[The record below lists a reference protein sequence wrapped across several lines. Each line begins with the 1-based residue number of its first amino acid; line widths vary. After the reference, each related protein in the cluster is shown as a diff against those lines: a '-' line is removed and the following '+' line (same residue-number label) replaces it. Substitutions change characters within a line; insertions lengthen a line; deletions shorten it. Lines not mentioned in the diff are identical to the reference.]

1 MKIGICDDLI
11 SEQELIK
18 KYCNHLGY
26 DQIYTY
32 QSGKELLNAKELPDL
47 NLLFLDIEMEEKTG
61 IEVKNV
67 LEIEHPATFI
77 VFCTTHR
84 ESMPDAF
91 GRNVINFISKPCSER
106 AVEQSINRAAYLGR
120 DFYRVRLDEKKTV
133 LCKDI
138 MYLHSEQKY
147 TIFYMT
153 DGQTITVRKPIK
165 EWKTDLAP
173 LGFCLISRSS
183 IINMKYYRKT
193 EKRQALLTGNVTL
206 PVSRTCLSKLAEA
219 YDAYILEFM
228 HT

>member
-47 NLLFLDIEMEEKTG
+47 NLLFLDIEMEEKT
-61 IEVKNV
+61 
-67 LEIEHPATFI
+67 
-77 VFCTTHR
+77 
-84 ESMPDAF
+84 
-91 GRNVINFISKPCSER
+91 
-106 AVEQSINRAAYLGR
+106 
-120 DFYRVRLDEKKTV
+120 V

-138 MYLHSEQKY
+138 LYLHSEQKY

-183 IINMKYYRKT
+183 IINLKYYRKT